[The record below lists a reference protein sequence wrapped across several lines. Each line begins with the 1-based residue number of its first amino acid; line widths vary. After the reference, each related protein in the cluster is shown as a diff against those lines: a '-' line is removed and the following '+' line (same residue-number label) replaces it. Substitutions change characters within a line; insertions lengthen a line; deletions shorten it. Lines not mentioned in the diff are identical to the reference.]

1 MVHRLAPRRSPPLTM
16 PPKSCRPRSGDPV
29 VTPEPTRV
37 VPLWHPG
44 RWVGAAIVL
53 VLAAMLGHALM
64 TNAALSWGV
73 VGNYFTS
80 SFILAGLLRTLEL
93 TMLAM
98 AAAAVLGTLLALMRL
113 SSNPILSYGSSLYIW
128 FFRGTPLLVQVIF
141 LYNISALYP
150 RLSFGIPFGPAF
162 VSGNVNGIIT
172 PFAAAVLALSLNEA
186 AYMCEIV
193 RAGILSVD
201 PGQTEAAQACGL
213 NSRQVMRFIVLPQ
226 AIRVIIPPTGNETIG
241 MLKYTSLISIISI
254 PELLYSAELIYSRTY
269 QTIPLLIVA
278 SLWYLVVTT
287 VLTIGQIFI
296 ERRLSR
302 GYADQRREGIWSVLW
317 HTAFQVHV
325 SRRIAKEST

>member
-1 MVHRLAPRRSPPLTM
+1 M
-16 PPKSCRPRSGDPV
+16 
-29 VTPEPTRV
+29 PEPSRV
-37 VPLWHPG
+37 VPLRHPG

-53 VLAAMLGHALM
+53 VLAAMLGHALI
-64 TNAALSWGV
+64 TNTALSWGV
-73 VGNYFTS
+73 FGNYFTS
-80 SFILAGLLRTLEL
+80 SFILAGLLHTLEL
-93 TMLAM
+93 TVLAM
-98 AAAAVLGTLLALMRL
+98 VAAAVLGTLLALMRL

-172 PFAAAVLALSLNEA
+172 PFAAAILALSLNEA

-201 PGQTEAAQACGL
+201 PGQTEAAHACGL

-226 AIRVIIPPTGNETIG
+226 AMRVIIPPTGNETIG
-241 MLKYTSLISIISI
+241 MLKYTSLVSVISI
-254 PELLYSAELIYSRTY
+254 PELLYSAELIYARTY
-269 QTIPLLIVA
+269 QTIPLLVVA

-287 VLTIGQIFI
+287 VLTVGQIFI

-302 GYADQRREGIWSVLW
+302 GHADRRREGIWSGLRR
-317 HTAFQVHV
+317 TAFQVHAT
-325 SRRIAKEST
+325 RGIEKEST

>member
-1 MVHRLAPRRSPPLTM
+1 M
-16 PPKSCRPRSGDPV
+16 
-29 VTPEPTRV
+29 TPEPPHV
-37 VPLWHPG
+37 VPLRHPG
-44 RWVGAAIVL
+44 RWIGAAVVL
-53 VLAAMLGHALM
+53 VLAAMVVHALL
-64 TNAALSWGV
+64 TNTAFNWDV

-80 SFILAGLLRTLEL
+80 SFILTGLLRTLEL
-93 TMLAM
+93 TVLAM
-98 AAAAVLGTLLALMRL
+98 VAAAVLGTLLALMRL

-172 PFAAAVLALSLNEA
+172 PFAAAVLALSMNEA

-201 PGQTEAAQACGL
+201 PGQTEAANACGL
-213 NSRQVMRFIVLPQ
+213 NSHQVMRFIVLPQ
-226 AIRVIIPPTGNETIG
+226 AMRVIIPPTGNETIG
-241 MLKYTSLISIISI
+241 MLKYTSLISVISI

-269 QTIPLLIVA
+269 QTMPLLIVA

-287 VLTIGQIFI
+287 VLTVGQIFI

-302 GYADQRREGIWSVLW
+302 GHADQRQEGIWSVLRRR
-317 HTAFQVHV
+317 AFQVHA
-325 SRRIAKEST
+325 SRGISRERT